1 MQNGTDLEKLQHKKR
16 EQRQNGKKDWCLDY
30 NKTKILQ
37 TFQTTR
43 MFCGVNYKITFPC
56 LQAG

>member
-1 MQNGTDLEKLQHKKR
+1 MQNGTDLEKLQQKKR
-16 EQRQNGKKDWCLDY
+16 EQRQDGKKEWYLDY
-30 NKTKILQ
+30 NRTKILH

-43 MFCGVNYKITFPC
+43 KFCGVNYKITFLC